1 MSTIDEKLNEVLD
14 IRYLDK
20 NNEYQNKT
28 ITINKKIISDNNNVN
43 VLKKN
48 FESYLTIIYDN
59 NSYLNEASKQN
70 YEYIINFNLDKD
82 CILKYVTKYFYL
94 DYY

>member
-1 MSTIDEKLNEVLD
+1 MSNYSILNEVLN

-28 ITINKKIISDNNNVN
+28 ININKKIIYDNNNFE

-70 YEYIINFNLDKD
+70 YEYVINFKLDKD

>member
-1 MSTIDEKLNEVLD
+1 MFNYAILNEVLD
-14 IRYLDK
+14 ITYLDI
-20 NNEYQNKT
+20 NNKTQNKRL
-28 ITINKKIISDNNNVN
+28 TINKKIIHDNNNID

-59 NSYLNEASKQN
+59 NSYLKKNFKQ
-70 YEYIINFNLDKD
+70 YYDYIIKFNMEQK
-82 CILKYVTKYFYL
+82 CKLKYVTKYFYL

>member
-1 MSTIDEKLNEVLD
+1 MYGILNEVLD

-28 ITINKKIISDNNNVN
+28 ININKKIIYDNNFE

-70 YEYIINFNLDKD
+70 YEYVINFNLDKD
-82 CILKYVTKYFYL
+82 CILKYATKYFYL

>member
-1 MSTIDEKLNEVLD
+1 MSNYSILNEVLD

-28 ITINKKIISDNNNVN
+28 ITINKKIISDNNNFE

>member
-1 MSTIDEKLNEVLD
+1 MSNYCVLNEVLD
-14 IRYLDK
+14 IRFLDK
-20 NNEYQNKT
+20 NNECKNKQ
-28 ITINKKIISDNNNVN
+28 ININKKIIYNNNN
-43 VLKKN
+43 LDVLKKN
-48 FESYLTIIYDN
+48 LESYLTIIYDN
-59 NSYLNEASKQN
+59 NSYLDETSKQN

>member
-1 MSTIDEKLNEVLD
+1 MYTILNEVLD
-14 IRYLDK
+14 IRYIDK
-20 NNEYQNKT
+20 NNEYQNKQ
-28 ITINKKIISDNNNVN
+28 ITINKKIICDNNNLD

-59 NSYLNEASKQN
+59 NNYLDEKSKEN
-70 YEYIINFNLDKD
+70 YEYIIKSNLNSD
-82 CILKYVTKYFYL
+82 CILKHVTKYFYL

>member
-1 MSTIDEKLNEVLD
+1 MYGILNEVLD

-59 NSYLNEASKQN
+59 NSYLNEALKQN

-82 CILKYVTKYFYL
+82 FILKYVTKYFYL

>member
-1 MSTIDEKLNEVLD
+1 MSNYCVLNEVLD

-28 ITINKKIISDNNNVN
+28 INLNKKIIYDNNNFE

-59 NSYLNEASKQN
+59 NSYLNKASEQN
-70 YEYIINFNLDKD
+70 YKYIIKYNLDED
-82 CILKYVTKYFYL
+82 CVLKYVTKYFYL

>member
-1 MSTIDEKLNEVLD
+1 MSNYSILNEVLN

-28 ITINKKIISDNNNVN
+28 ININKKIIYDNNNFE

-82 CILKYVTKYFYL
+82 CILKYATKYFYL